1 MHTKRPASH
10 SAPAARNPAGPS
22 QGSGRKQGIAYWLF
36 GLVIGVALGASGVR
50 YWFGGQ
56 ALQELDALK
65 AQSELRLNESRAEA
79 AAARAF
85 ADAVAGQLAIEEST
99 RKGLEASL
107 RSTQTELGRAREQL
121 AFFDQ
126 LLPPGPKGA
135 VSIRALDI
143 ERVGPALQYR
153 VLLMR
158 NAQND
163 ELFKGRMQ
171 FMANGTLD
179 GKTVKIPLEPAQ
191 LKGGPDAPVPSVS
204 DGLDLSFEQFQ
215 RSGGLLSLPE
225 GFTPRTVTLNVL
237 EGSTVRVSRSV
248 NVPAAD

>member
-1 MHTKRPASH
+1 MY
-10 SAPAARNPAGPS
+10 G
-22 QGSGRKQGIAYWLF
+22 LF
-36 GLVIGVALGASGVR
+36 GLVIGVAFGVLGVR
-50 YWFGGQ
+50 YWFGDQ
-56 ALQELDALK
+56 KLQDFDALK
-65 AQSELRLNESRAEA
+65 AQTELRLNESRAEA
-79 AAARAF
+79 AAARAY
-85 ADAVAGQLAIEEST
+85 ADALAGQLAIEEGT

-107 RSTQTELGRAREQL
+107 QSTQAELGRAREQL

-143 ERVGPALQYR
+143 ERMGPGLQYR

-158 NAQND
+158 NAQNE

-179 GKTVKIPLEPAQ
+179 GKTVKITLEPAQ
-191 LKGGPDAPVPSVS
+191 LRGGPDAPLPPGP
-204 DGLDLSFEQFQ
+204 DGLDLGFEQFQ

-237 EGSTVRVSRSV
+237 EGSAVRVSRTV